1 MVIQKLGT
9 KVYGYHL
16 APLELLEPLFLQPKD
31 EIKIKIFQSCI
42 LINFCQ
48 WLVSCTAKRWS
59 FQIKSPM
66 NSVIRAEKISH
77 YDETNLGSSTE
88 ANNQAYYAWKIAYSW
103 GRSG

>member
-48 WLVSCTAKRWS
+48 WLVSCTAKR
-59 FQIKSPM
+59 
-66 NSVIRAEKISH
+66 
-77 YDETNLGSSTE
+77 
-88 ANNQAYYAWKIAYSW
+88 
-103 GRSG
+103 